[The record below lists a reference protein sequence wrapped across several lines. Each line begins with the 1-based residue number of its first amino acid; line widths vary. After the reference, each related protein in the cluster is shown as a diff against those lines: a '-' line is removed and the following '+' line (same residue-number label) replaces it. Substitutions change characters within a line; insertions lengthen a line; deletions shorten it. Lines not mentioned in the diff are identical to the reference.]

1 MQWKQGTYACR
12 VHSMTLHGASTV
24 ARAMATTTTLHFKHL
39 HYCTTTLDCTTRK
52 VLWTLDLIPGWYRCV
67 RTSVTASS
75 CVDGSTLLRDTV
87 SSKRNTKLKVLLT
100 KLDALYG
107 VRYEDVC
114 ESLMR
119 TQRIGGSNDVSHSM
133 TCN

>member
-1 MQWKQGTYACR
+1 
-12 VHSMTLHGASTV
+12 MTLHGASTV

-39 HYCTTTLDCTTRK
+39 HYCTTELQYTTRK
-52 VLWTLDLIPGWYRCV
+52 VPWTLDLIPRWYRCLH
-67 RTSVTASS
+67 TSVTASS
-75 CVDGSTLLRDTV
+75 CVEGSTLLRDTV

-119 TQRIGGSNDVSHSM
+119 CSEDWWFK
-133 TCN
+133 